1 MPNQKK
7 GKATP
12 KSTPSKGT
20 PKPSPKTRGKAV
32 TPKKA
37 ESPASQKPTTPQ
49 RGSRSSTPSK
59 AVESPKPVQKKAAT
73 PTKVSPKPGGKPA
86 KTSPKGK
93 AASPKSNKTTPK
105 KVASPKSRK
114 VESEESSE
122 DENTEFKVGDL
133 IDAQWDDNLFYSA
146 KVIKVN
152 KLKSGNTYNVEFTQD
167 KVVEKN
173 LKRNQIQ
180 SYTDDSEGEV
190 SHKHKASNDDQ
201 EYVEGED
208 VPLRYDDESVESDST
223 EQPRTKKAGR
233 KPATKRKREATPVQV
248 PSADKKRKLSDS
260 LAALDEKQL
269 VQLLKKACASN
280 VEILEAV
287 QAHIPEPKPASR
299 AVPKK
304 STEKKAQKTAPQKT
318 APKSTATKKGKN
330 VATKKVAAKKGTTT
344 RSGNK

>member
-7 GKATP
+7 GKSTP
-12 KSTPSKGT
+12 KSTPSKVT
-20 PKPSPKTRGKAV
+20 PKASPKTRGKAV

-37 ESPASQKPTTPQ
+37 ESPRASQKPTTPQ
-49 RGSRSSTPSK
+49 RESRSSTPSK
-59 AVESPKPVQKKAAT
+59 VVESPKEPVQKKTAT
-73 PTKVSPKPGGKPA
+73 PTKVSPKPVGKPA
-86 KTSPKGK
+86 TKASPKGK
-93 AASPKSNKTTPK
+93 ASPKNNKSTPK

-133 IDAQWDDNLFYSA
+133 IDAQWDDDLFYSA

-167 KVVEKN
+167 KVIEKG
-173 LKRNQIQ
+173 LKRSQIQ
-180 SYTDDSEGEV
+180 SYTDDSDGEV

-208 VPLRYDDESVESDST
+208 LPLRYDDESVESDST

-233 KPATKRKREATPVQV
+233 KPASKRKREAAPVQA
-248 PSADKKRKLSDS
+248 PSADKKRKLSES
-260 LAALDEKQL
+260 LAGLDEKQL
-269 VQLLKKACASN
+269 VSLLKKACNSN
-280 VEILEAV
+280 VQILEAV
-287 QAHIPEPKPASR
+287 QAQIPEPKTR
-299 AVPKK
+299 AAPKK
-304 STEKKAQKTAPQKT
+304 SAEKKAPQKA
-318 APKSTATKKGKN
+318 APKNNATKKGKN
-330 VATKKVAAKKGTTT
+330 VAPAKKAAAKKGTTT

>member
-12 KSTPSKGT
+12 KPTPSKVS
-20 PKPSPKTRGKAV
+20 PKASPKTRGKAV

-37 ESPASQKPTTPQ
+37 ESPKASQKPTTPQ
-49 RGSRSSTPSK
+49 RESRSSTPSK
-59 AVESPKPVQKKAAT
+59 VVESPKMPVQKKTAT
-73 PTKVSPKPGGKPA
+73 PTKVSPKPVGKPA
-86 KTSPKGK
+86 TKASPKGK
-93 AASPKSNKTTPK
+93 ASPKNNKSTPK

-133 IDAQWDDNLFYSA
+133 IDAQWDDDLFYSA

-167 KVVEKN
+167 KVIEKG
-173 LKRNQIQ
+173 LKRSQIQ
-180 SYTDDSEGEV
+180 SYTDDSDGEV

-208 VPLRYDDESVESDST
+208 LPLRYDDESVESDST

-233 KPATKRKREATPVQV
+233 KPATKRKREAAPVQA
-248 PSADKKRKLSDS
+248 PTADKKRKLSDS
-260 LAALDEKQL
+260 LAGLDEKQL
-269 VQLLKKACASN
+269 VSLIKKACNSN

-287 QAHIPEPKPASR
+287 QAQIPEPKTR
-299 AVPKK
+299 APKK
-304 STEKKAQKTAPQKT
+304 SAEKKAPQKA
-318 APKSTATKKGKN
+318 APKNNATKKGKN
-330 VATKKVAAKKGTTT
+330 VAPAKKAAAKKGTTT

>member
-12 KSTPSKGT
+12 KSTPSKAT
-20 PKPSPKTRGKAV
+20 PKASPKTRGKAV

-37 ESPASQKPTTPQ
+37 ESPKASQKPTTPQ

-59 AVESPKPVQKKAAT
+59 VVESPKSVQKKTAT
-73 PTKVSPKPGGKPA
+73 PTKVSPKPVGKPA
-86 KTSPKGK
+86 KASPKGK
-93 AASPKSNKTTPK
+93 ASPKSNKTTPK

-167 KVVEKN
+167 KVIEKG

-180 SYTDDSEGEV
+180 SYTNDSEEEV

-208 VPLRYDDESVESDST
+208 LPLRYDDESVESDST

-233 KPATKRKREATPVQV
+233 KPATKRKREAPVQV
-248 PSADKKRKLSDS
+248 PSADKKRKLSES
-260 LAALDEKQL
+260 LAGLDEKQL
-269 VQLLKKACASN
+269 VSLLKKACNSN

-287 QAHIPEPKPASR
+287 QAQIPEPKPAR
-299 AVPKK
+299 AAPKK
-304 STEKKAQKTAPQKT
+304 SAEKKAPTKN
-318 APKSTATKKGKN
+318 APKNTATKNGKN
-330 VATKKVAAKKGTTT
+330 VATKKAAAKKGTTT